1 MTQYAIEAVG
11 LGKRYRIGAAPRGYG
26 SLRDVIAG
34 AAAWP
39 LERLRRARA
48 VTAGRSAGDDGDS
61 TVWALRDVGFGVRQ
75 GEVLGIIGRNGAGK
89 STLLKILSRITSPTV
104 GHADVWGRVGSL
116 LEVGTGF
123 HPELTG
129 RDNVY
134 LNGAILGMDRRY
146 IDAKLD
152 GIVAFAG
159 VEPFINTPVKRYS
172 SGMALRLA
180 FAVAAHLEPEVL
192 IIDEVLAV
200 GDAEFQKRCIS
211 RMDAVARE
219 GRTVLFVSHD
229 LTVVQRLCTRC
240 LLLDG
245 GRVVGDGPTPEMLAR
260 YLTQRADEAVGPER
274 WVDVSATPRAGSG
287 DAVLE
292 KVWFS
297 SGNREVDGIPYTYGP
312 LEVRLVISSP
322 RTQTVDRFLVWLANP
337 QGTRL
342 LAVDSLAMGGA
353 TVLREGRNVV
363 GFRIPRLNLN
373 AGIYTFNFKLRN
385 RKSVVLDHLEPAFSL
400 DVVDIRPERP
410 VKGVGRGVVPCE
422 PTLLEARL
430 EQDAGEVAIRRAAG
444 GAS

>member
-1 MTQYAIEAVG
+1 MSRYAIETAA
-11 LGKRYRIGAAPRGYG
+11 LGKRYRIGAAPRGYRSFG
-26 SLRDVIAG
+26 DVVARV
-34 AAAWP
+34 AAMP
-39 LERLRRARA
+39 LDRLRRSRE
-48 VTAGRSAGDDGDS
+48 AGAPDAGAS
-61 TVWALRDVGFGVRQ
+61 TTVWALRDVSFGVRE

-89 STLLKILSRITSPTV
+89 STLLKILSRITSPSV
-104 GHADVWGRVGSL
+104 GYADVWGRVGSL

-146 IDAKLD
+146 IDARLEE
-152 GIVAFAG
+152 IVAFAG
-159 VEPFINTPVKRYS
+159 VERFINTPVKRYS

-200 GDAEFQKRCIS
+200 GDAEFQKRCIA

-240 LLLDG
+240 LLLEEGRIADDG
-245 GRVVGDGPTPEMLAR
+245 GTQEIVAQ
-260 YLTQRADEAVGPER
+260 YLTRGGGQSVGPER
-274 WVDVSATPRAGSG
+274 WIDLSGLSRAGAG
-287 DAVLE
+287 GALLE
-292 KVWFS
+292 AVWFS
-297 SGNREVDGIPYTYGP
+297 SGNEELDGLPYTYGP
-312 LEVRLVISSP
+312 LEVRLAISS
-322 RTQTVDRFLVWLANP
+322 RTAQTVDRFHVWLANP

-342 LAVDSLAMGGA
+342 LAVDSLAMGGVTA
-353 TVLREGRNVV
+353 LREGRNVV

-385 RKSVVLDHLEPAFSL
+385 RKGVVFDHLEPAFSF
-400 DVVDIRPERP
+400 DVVDLRANRPL
-410 VKGVGRGVVPCE
+410 KGVRSAAVPCE
-422 PTLLEARL
+422 PTLLEPSPG
-430 EQDAGEVAIRRAAG
+430 DAGESDVRPL
-444 GAS
+444 ASDT